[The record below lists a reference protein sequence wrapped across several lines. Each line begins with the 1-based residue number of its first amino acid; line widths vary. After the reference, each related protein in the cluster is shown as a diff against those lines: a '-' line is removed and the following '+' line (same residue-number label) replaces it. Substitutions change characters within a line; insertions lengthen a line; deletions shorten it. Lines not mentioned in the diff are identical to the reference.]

1 MALAARS
8 SAGVGWIGHRD
19 CPTGA
24 FGLALNAS
32 GSTSIIRGEPMGSA
46 ASGLGAPRR
55 HVCRPT
61 KRLHCGIDR
70 AQSRHR
76 HRCETAQVHPPQPGR
91 TDHSVWLSLPST
103 LAKL

>member
-1 MALAARS
+1 M
-8 SAGVGWIGHRD
+8 GWIGHRD